1 MKEVQKL
8 FSKIEFLPP
17 SPSLLPKLLPALAD
31 VNANFDQV
39 VNMIELDPAL
49 TAKLLQICN
58 SAFFGAG
65 NPVSDVRQAVNQAG
79 YQAVYLL
86 VAMLN
91 GNECFQSPE
100 VPGLNSK
107 HLWRHC
113 VTTAYGTKAVA
124 ESVDLEGGLLFTAGL
139 LHDIGKVVLARARG
153 TEYGLLLI
161 RAAQAHTP
169 SYQAEMAAFGYTH
182 ADVGGTLLERWAL
195 PAPLVAGVR
204 YHHQPGAAPGDTGRI
219 AACVALGNFLAHANE
234 RSAVLEDPDFKS
246 ALTLLGLDGSE
257 VENWQKSMIKHQQII
272 DTMTKN

>member
-39 VNMIELDPAL
+39 VDMIELDPGL

-107 HLWRHC
+107 HLWRHS
-113 VTTAYGTKAVA
+113 VTTAYGTKIVA
-124 ESVDLEGGLLFTAGL
+124 ESVDLEGGLLFTSGL

-169 SYQAEMAAFGYTH
+169 AHQAEMTAFGYTH

-204 YHHQPGAAPGDTGRI
+204 YHHRPANAPEDSRHI
-219 AACVALGNFLAHANE
+219 AACVTLGNYLAHAE
-234 RSAVLEDPDFKS
+234 TQPAVLEDPDFKS
-246 ALTLLGLDGSE
+246 TLTLLGLDSGE
-257 VENWQKSMIKHQQII
+257 VEHWQSCLVEFREMI
-272 DTMTKN
+272 DTMAKA